1 MVKMK
6 YFQQIGHIHSKYE
19 DLVRIHSVNGIFGS
33 YARKTLAY
41 NYNLD
46 TENPAH
52 RAQFNREL
60 AALDFLISAA
70 YGFSVTDDVV
80 YKPEK
85 EDLEALFLRYM
96 AVQRKTSQLD
106 DRALRRHT
114 NPVIKKTHKACSHYL
129 FLLSMPAF
137 YKKLPASVAPLS
149 DLANEPELPILF
161 N

>member
-19 DLVRIHSVNGIFGS
+19 DLVRIHSANGIFGS

-60 AALDFLISAA
+60 AALDFLISTA

-96 AVQRKTSQLD
+96 AMQRKICQMTDSELK
-106 DRALRRHT
+106 RHS
-114 NPVIKKTHKACSHYL
+114 NPVARKTHRACSHYL

-137 YKKLPASVAPLS
+137 YKNLPASVAPLP
-149 DLANEPELPILF
+149 DLANEPEIPITF